1 MSDLAQE
8 WNLALVYGWVVC
20 WQKDF
25 LILMFLLTY
34 QEIQSRNIYIYMC
47 FFLNMTV
54 KSLYK
59 TAENFISICA

>member
-1 MSDLAQE
+1 MLTKGFFDLDVFI
-8 WNLALVYGWVVC
+8 NLSRDTK
-20 WQKDF
+20 QK
-25 LILMFLLTY
+25 Y
-34 QEIQSRNIYIYMC
+34 IYIYMC